1 MAKET
6 GILVDETHD
15 LEIVVTRDA
24 QEKIIAGLQLGDVT
38 NQNIHTIL
46 KAQPGEIKE
55 SPTVGVGIDNILLDH
70 DYLLYKHKVRQQLDA
85 EGMQVNYLE
94 IDGQNIEINANYK

>member
-6 GILVDETHD
+6 GILIDETHD

-24 QEKIIAGLQLGDVT
+24 SGNIIAGLQLGDVT
-38 NQNIHTIL
+38 NQNINTIL
-46 KAQPGEIKE
+46 KSQPGEVKE

-70 DYLLYKHKVRQQLDA
+70 DYLLYKHKVRQQLNA
-85 EGMQVNYLE
+85 EGMQVNHLE
-94 IDGQNIEINANYK
+94 INGQNIEINANYK